1 MAGEIRGVRWLLI
14 SLALQNLGRRK
25 ARSLLLIA
33 SVAIG
38 SAVVFTGATLM
49 QSIDRSM
56 SVGFTRMGA
65 DMMVV
70 PEGALTNITAALLV
84 VEPTELVLDADAL
97 AKANLASVGR
107 YAAQKIVRVEHSG
120 IGSHHE
126 SVDLIG
132 FDPARDFTIQP
143 WLVERINRGLQP
155 GDVILGAERDAPLGS
170 QLLIF
175 GKPHT
180 VYGRLGRTG
189 VGTHERGVF
198 MPFATLEALAAVI
211 HGPMG
216 GGGAA
221 PPAALAPGK
230 VTGFLVELAPG
241 ATALQARFAILSA
254 LSGAKVVA
262 GDTTLSGIRQGL
274 AALLDGILALMGLM
288 FVSTALMVSVLFSA
302 IVTERKG
309 ELGLLKAIGARRGQV
324 IGMMVTEAVLATGV
338 GGLVGVALGV
348 LMLRLFERSLVY
360 YLEKLGVPFVWL
372 DTPRTI
378 AFAVGAIVLASVIGA
393 LGVLYPA
400 WRASRRDAYD
410 LVRSE
415 G

>member
-302 IVTERKG
+302 IVTERRG

-338 GGLVGVALGV
+338 GGLLGVALGV

-378 AFAVGAIVLASVIGA
+378 AFAVGAVVLASVIGA

>member
-1 MAGEIRGVRWLLI
+1 MAAEIRGVRWLLI

-33 SVAIG
+33 AVAIG

-56 SVGFTRMGA
+56 AMGFTRMGA

-84 VEPTELVLDADAL
+84 VEPTELVLDADAF
-97 AKANLASVGR
+97 AKAGLISVGR
-107 YAAQKIVRVEHSG
+107 VAAQKIVRVEHSG
-120 IGSHHE
+120 IGSHHD

-132 FDPARDFTIQP
+132 FDPARDFTIQS
-143 WLVERINRGLQP
+143 WLAEKLNRPLQP
-155 GDVILGAERDAPLGS
+155 GDVILGAGRDAPLGS
-170 QLLIF
+170 QLQIF

-198 MPFATLEALAAVI
+198 MAFATLEALAGAI
-211 HGPMG
+211 QG
-216 GGGAA
+216 GS
-221 PPAALAPGK
+221 PPAVLAPGK

-254 LSGAKVVA
+254 LKGVKVVA
-262 GDTTLSGIRQGL
+262 GDTTMSGIRQGL
-274 AALLDGILALMGLM
+274 AALLDGILALMALM

-302 IVTERKG
+302 IVTERRS
-309 ELGLLKAIGARRGQV
+309 ELGLLKAIGARRSQV

-338 GGLVGVALGV
+338 GGLIGVVLGV
-348 LMLRLFERSLVY
+348 LMMRLFERSLVY
-360 YLEKLGVPFVWL
+360 YLEKVGVPFLWV

-378 AFAVGAIVLASVIGA
+378 AFAAGAIVLASVIGA

>member
-1 MAGEIRGVRWLLI
+1 MAAEIRGVRWLLL

-33 SVAIG
+33 AVAIG

-56 SVGFTRMGA
+56 AMGFTRMGA

-84 VEPTELVLDADAL
+84 VERTDLVLDADAF
-97 AKANLASVGR
+97 AKAGLGSVGR
-107 YAAQKIVRVEHSG
+107 VAAQKIVRAEHSG

-143 WLVERINRGLQP
+143 WLAEKLNRPLQP
-155 GDVILGAERDAPLGS
+155 GDVVLGAGRDAPLGS

-198 MPFATLEALAAVI
+198 MAFATLEALAGVI
-211 HGPMG
+211 RGDAG
-216 GGGAA
+216 A
-221 PPAALAPGK
+221 PPAVLAPGM
-230 VTGFLVELAPG
+230 VSGFLVELAPG
-241 ATALQARFAILSA
+241 ATPLQARFAILSS
-254 LSGAKVVA
+254 LKGAKVVA
-262 GDTTLSGIRQGL
+262 GDTTMSGIRQGL
-274 AALLDGILALMGLM
+274 AALLDGIVALMALM
-288 FVSTALMVSVLFSA
+288 FVSTALLVSVLFSA
-302 IVTERKG
+302 IVTERRG

-324 IGMMVTEAVLATGV
+324 IGMMLTEAVMATGV
-338 GGLVGVALGV
+338 GGLVGVVLGV
-348 LMLRLFERSLVY
+348 LMMRLFERSLVY
-360 YLEKLGVPFVWL
+360 YLEKVGVPFVWV

-378 AFAVGAIVLASVIGA
+378 AFAAFAVVLASVIGA
-393 LGVLYPA
+393 LGVFYPA